1 MEKYV
6 YNCQSYNTFSTLVS
20 DHRVITIKMKLN
32 FPKTQN
38 RIKRKE
44 LRLDYFGK
52 QRNKGY

>member
-6 YNCQSYNTFSTLVS
+6 HNCQSYNTFSTLVS